1 MTLDVVMP
9 KWGDT
14 MQEGVIVEWSV
25 AVGDEVAEGDAL
37 ATVETDKVEADIES
51 PTAGTVVEILVP
63 EGEAADV
70 GAPVA
75 RLRAA

>member
-1 MTLDVVMP
+1 MVDVVMP

-14 MQEGVIVEWSV
+14 MQEGVIVEWGV
-25 AVGDEVAEGDAL
+25 AVGDEVAEGEAL

-51 PTAGTVVEILVP
+51 PVAGTVVEILVP
-63 EGEAADV
+63 EGEAAEV

>member
-1 MTLDVVMP
+1 VTVEVVMP

-25 AVGDEVAEGDAL
+25 AVGDEVAEGDPL

-51 PTAGTVVEILVP
+51 PAAGTVVEILVP

-75 RLRAA
+75 RLQAA

>member
-1 MTLDVVMP
+1 
-9 KWGDT
+9 
-14 MQEGVIVEWSV
+14 V
-25 AVGDEVAEGDAL
+25 AVGDEVAEGEAL

-51 PTAGTVVEILVP
+51 PVAGTVVEILVP
-63 EGEAADV
+63 EGEAAEV